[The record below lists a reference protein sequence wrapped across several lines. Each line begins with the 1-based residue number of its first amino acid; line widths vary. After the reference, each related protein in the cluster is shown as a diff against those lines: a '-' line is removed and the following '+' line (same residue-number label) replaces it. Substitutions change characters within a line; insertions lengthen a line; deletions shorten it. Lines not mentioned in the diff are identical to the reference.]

1 MNSDILAELDWPAS
15 GISRFEDTMPFPS
28 FAGAE
33 DSEVIEGQYYY
44 AQTGLR
50 KLLNRAHKY
59 LYKSKSKGKALAFDC
74 SICQA
79 VSSRSA
85 DP

>member
-1 MNSDILAELDWPAS
+1 
-15 GISRFEDTMPFPS
+15 MPFPS

-59 LYKSKSKGKALAFDC
+59 LYKSKSKGIEAPRLGPLEMT
-74 SICQA
+74 
-79 VSSRSA
+79 SR
-85 DP
+85 PVKPR